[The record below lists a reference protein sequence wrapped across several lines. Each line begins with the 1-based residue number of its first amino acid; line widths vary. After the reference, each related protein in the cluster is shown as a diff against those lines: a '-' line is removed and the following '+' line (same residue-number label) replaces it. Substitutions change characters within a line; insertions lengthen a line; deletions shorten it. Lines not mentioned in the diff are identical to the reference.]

1 MNTLIGQQLFEASRR
16 EYSEYDGLTDE
27 ELLIAYRED
36 GDRDAFEELVK
47 RYERELFNYLRHY
60 LGDAD
65 MAEDVFQATFFMVH
79 QKCELFE
86 AERTFRPW
94 LYRIATNQAIDAKRR
109 NKRHLLIHLDVP
121 TPRDESAWNNYSFQ
135 LESEETNPGDAV
147 LDLERGVQVRAAVE
161 QLPDVLRQV
170 LYLVY
175 FQGMKY
181 REVAETLG
189 IPFGTIKSRLNIAI
203 KKLKYVLAK
212 AV

>member
-1 MNTLIGQQLFEASRR
+1 MNALIDQQLFENSCQEYR
-16 EYSEYDGLTDE
+16 EYVNLTDE
-27 ELLIAYRED
+27 ELLIAYRTE
-36 GDRDAFEELVK
+36 GDRDAFEKLIK

-60 LGDAD
+60 LGDAE
-65 MAEDVFQATFFMVH
+65 MAEDVFQTTFFLVH

-86 AERTFRPW
+86 EDRAFRPW

-109 NKRHLLIHLDVP
+109 NKRHLAVSLDAQ
-121 TPRDESAWNNYSFQ
+121 TQYDENLWNIYSAQ
-135 LESEETNPGDAV
+135 LASEETDPGDSM
-147 LDLERGVQVRAAVE
+147 LDLERGLQVREAVE
-161 QLPDVLRQV
+161 QLPDGLRQV

-181 REVAETLG
+181 REAAETLG

-203 KKLKYVLAK
+203 KKLQYVLAK